1 MVQGSKG
8 QNGIYYLN
16 QFGPV
21 PLILVRTPDWFQK
34 ELAAQIDITLWI
46 SEEM

>member
-21 PLILVRTPDWFQK
+21 PLIFTQNSRLIS
-34 ELAAQIDITLWI
+34 AQIAITLWI
-46 SEEM
+46 SEEI